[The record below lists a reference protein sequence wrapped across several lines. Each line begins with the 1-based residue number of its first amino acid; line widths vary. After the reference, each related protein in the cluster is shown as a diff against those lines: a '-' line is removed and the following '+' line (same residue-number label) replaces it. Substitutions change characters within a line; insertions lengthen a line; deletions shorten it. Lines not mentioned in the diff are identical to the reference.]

1 MIDIAR
7 HHAPGIRFTH
17 ASGNALATAAAA
29 LHVRLQS
36 CVNEGG
42 RLRALTIDDVYAL
55 LEAGAQEISCDAAVC
70 VGGGGRIAM
79 PVGER
84 EAQSTATG
92 SDADAAADADDAAKQ
107 RPRTIHD
114 ICSDCSIPPSLA

>member
-1 MIDIAR
+1 M
-7 HHAPGIRFTH
+7 
-17 ASGNALATAAAA
+17 
-29 LHVRLQS
+29 RLQS
-36 CVNEGG
+36 SVDEGG
-42 RLRALTIDDVYAL
+42 RLKALTIDDVYAV
-55 LEAGAQEISCDAAVC
+55 LEAGAQGISCDAAVC

-92 SDADAAADADDAAKQ
+92 SDADAAAAAAAAAADAAAAAADADAEQ